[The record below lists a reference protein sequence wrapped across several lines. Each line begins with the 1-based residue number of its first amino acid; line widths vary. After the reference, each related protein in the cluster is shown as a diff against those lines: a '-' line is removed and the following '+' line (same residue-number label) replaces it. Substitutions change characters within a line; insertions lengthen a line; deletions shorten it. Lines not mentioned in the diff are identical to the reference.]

1 MQDPRSVDPSPEG
14 PADDGEPAGT
24 AARRRRPGAGR
35 PRDEA
40 LEDRV
45 YDAAMHV
52 YAEGGW
58 SGFSIERIARHAGV
72 GKAAIYSRWSDK
84 RDILRDTFERRWEA
98 IEEID
103 EGSLRGD
110 LAALVAMAVSRYQ
123 DNRGAVAL
131 HAQVDGMVS
140 PEFREMALP
149 FITRAARPM
158 FRMLARAQERG
169 EMDPTIRKSL
179 AVLLIMG
186 PIASRFARLE
196 TTPREMTGQEAET
209 FCAELVDLLERALA
223 LRPGPAGR

>member
-1 MQDPRSVDPSPEG
+1 MQDPRSGDPVSAG
-14 PADDGEPAGT
+14 DGEGAGAGAAEA
-24 AARRRRPGAGR
+24 AARGRRPGAGR
-35 PRDEA
+35 PRDAA

-52 YAEGGW
+52 YAETGW

-72 GKAAIYSRWSDK
+72 GKAAIYARWSDK

-110 LAALVAMAVSRYQ
+110 LEALVAMAVGRYR

-131 HAQVDGMVS
+131 HAQVDGMLS
-140 PEFREMALP
+140 SEFREMALP
-149 FITRAARPM
+149 FLTRAARPM

-169 EMDPTIRKSL
+169 EMDPGIRKSL

-186 PIASRFARLE
+186 PIASRFARIE
-196 TTPREMTGQEAET
+196 TTPREMTGPEAEA

-223 LRPGPAGR
+223 PRG

>member
-1 MQDPRSVDPSPEG
+1 MQDPRSGAPE
-14 PADDGEPAGT
+14 AEPGAG
-24 AARRRRPGAGR
+24 AAAEDAAPRRRPGAGR
-35 PRDEA
+35 PRDA
-40 LEDRV
+40 SLEDRV

-52 YAEGGW
+52 YVETGW

-110 LAALVAMAVSRYQ
+110 LEALVAMAVARYQ
-123 DNRGAVAL
+123 ENRGAVAL
-131 HAQVDGMVS
+131 HAQVDGMLS

-169 EMDPTIRKSL
+169 EMDPSIRKSL

-209 FCAELVDLLERALA
+209 FCAELVDLLERALV
-223 LRPGPAGR
+223 LRAG